1 MTTLQININR
11 ALLEQ
16 FASQLPV
23 KRTEGLLLL
32 QSSLGSG
39 QIEQHSFPGEI
50 QLLHF
55 TFQLNTPLALHSH
68 NPPDTGWVLLNINLS
83 AAAIE
88 KIVNKEIVEIQRY
101 LPSGILF
108 YPPDTTVS
116 SASEPGTPYEIALVR
131 IKKSF
136 LQENVSN
143 GGNFVEGL
151 MGTICYED
159 LDASLEA
166 KLRAALNAENRLR
179 ANAETLNFLAGF
191 FEKLSSRHSNEKAIT
206 QLHPDDVKGLFI
218 AAAYLRNPLAE
229 NLPSLSELATAA
241 GMGITKFKTSFK
253 QVFGFP
259 PFKYHQKIRME
270 YAMAALQQGHKSA
283 TELSYELGYSH
294 PSKFTLAFK
303 KHFGELPSATS
314 SR

>member
-1 MTTLQININR
+1 MTTLQININHT
-11 ALLEQ
+11 LLEQ
-16 FASQLPV
+16 FAAQLPV
-23 KRTEGLLLL
+23 KRTESILLL

-39 QIEQHSFPGEI
+39 QIELHSFPGEV

-68 NPPDTGWVLLNINLS
+68 NPSHTDWVLLNINLS
-83 AAAIE
+83 AATIE
-88 KIVNKEIVEIQRY
+88 KTVNEEVVELQRY

-108 YPPDTTVS
+108 YPPDTTVR
-116 SASEPGTPYEIALVR
+116 SASAPGTPYEIALLR
-131 IKKSF
+131 IKKSL
-136 LQENVSN
+136 LQENISDGVS
-143 GGNFVEGL
+143 FVQGL
-151 MGTICYED
+151 AGTICYED

-166 KLRAALNAENRLR
+166 KLRAALNAEHKLR

-191 FEKLSSRHSNEKAIT
+191 FEKISARNRNEKAIT
-206 QLHPDDVKGLFI
+206 QLHPDDLKGLFI
-218 AAAYLRNPLAE
+218 AAAHLRNPLAA
-229 NLPSLSELATAA
+229 NLPSLSELAVAA

-270 YAMAALQQGHKSA
+270 YAMAALQQGRKSA